1 MESDSGVWLSSDA
14 TLPALETGRHLKCK
28 DLIAR
33 RFEGC
38 QGLDVYMDVIKAC
51 FTAIKSRDLVEH
63 YRKYLQWCA
72 DSSIAKA
79 LEPYLLGGWSDS
91 LDSIRWPGHRREV

>member
-1 MESDSGVWLSSDA
+1 
-14 TLPALETGRHLKCK
+14 LETGRHPQFE

-38 QGLDVYMDVIKAC
+38 QGLDVSLDESKAC
-51 FTAIKSRDLVEH
+51 FTAIESQDLAEH

-79 LEPYLLGGWSDS
+79 LEPYLLGGWSDT